1 MTILTLAGSP
11 SVRSRSSSLLRHVAQ
26 GLASHGHAIDEI
38 GLQDVPADDLIAGR
52 YGSPAALALRARVA
66 SARVLVVSTPIYKA
80 SFAGGLK
87 ALLDL
92 LDEKAL
98 QGKVV
103 LPIATGGSP
112 AHLLALEYG
121 LKPVLSALGA
131 RHILA
136 GVYATDK
143 EVGFDD
149 VGELRLSDAI
159 RERLE
164 EAVSS
169 VVQVVAPTSTPVAA
183 NGLLHTLARE
193 PEALAALG

>member
-1 MTILTLAGSP
+1 MTVLTLAGSP
-11 SVRSRSSSLLRHVAQ
+11 SARSRSSSLLRHVAQ
-26 GLASHGHAIDEI
+26 ALARHGHEISEI
-38 GLQDVPADDLIAGR
+38 GLGDVPAQDLVEGR
-52 YGSPAALALRARVA
+52 YAGPAAAALRARVSAA
-66 SARVLVVSTPIYKA
+66 SVVVVATPIYKA

-98 QGKVV
+98 AGKIV
-103 LPIATGGSP
+103 LPLATGGSP

-143 EVGFDD
+143 EV
-149 VGELRLSDAI
+149 VIGEDGVPRIADAI
-159 RERLE
+159 HERLD
-164 EAVSS
+164 EAVAS
-169 VVQVVAPTSTPVAA
+169 V
-183 NGLLHTLARE
+183 L
-193 PEALAALG
+193 ALAGAAAD

>member
-1 MTILTLAGSP
+1 MTLLTLAGSP
-11 SVRSRSSSLLRHVAQ
+11 SARSRSSSLLRHVAQ
-26 GLASHGHAIDEI
+26 ALARHGHEVSEI
-38 GLQDVPADDLIAGR
+38 GLRDLPAQDLVEGLYAG
-52 YGSPAALALRARVA
+52 PAAAALRARVSAA
-66 SARVLVVSTPIYKA
+66 SVVVVATPIYKA

-98 QGKVV
+98 AGKIV
-103 LPIATGGSP
+103 LPLGTGGSA

-143 EVGFDD
+143 EVGF
-149 VGELRLSDAI
+149 GEDGLPRIVEAI
-159 RERLE
+159 RERLD
-164 EAVSS
+164 EAVAS
-169 VVQVVAPTSTPVAA
+169 VLALAGSARRAAA
-183 NGLLHTLARE
+183 N
-193 PEALAALG
+193 EALGRREAVAALG